1 MTVAGKRDEGVHLQ
15 QVCQLSA
22 CDNTDFAAREIT
34 YPETLLG
41 FRLGTPRC
49 AEQSVTSD
57 EPVREGFGR
66 AQSCVNRC
74 EWTSATP
81 LCCWLLCIFLLVF
94 CESSA
99 EVTRP
104 VVDHAVPS

>member
-15 QVCQLSA
+15 QVCQLSV

-41 FRLGTPRC
+41 FGLGTPRC

-66 AQSCVNRC
+66 AQSCVTGVSGQVRRLYIVGC
-74 EWTSATP
+74 FAFFYW
-81 LCCWLLCIFLLVF
+81 FF
-94 CESSA
+94 CEFSA